1 MEPSAEKM
9 EPSAE
14 KLEPSDIPTYQQLA
28 YMPDEAVQLID
39 LPADFYAVQILA
51 MTSRQALE
59 DYADEHDLPSMA
71 AARVARNGELY
82 YVLLLGVYR
91 DKPTAEEA
99 AAQLPERIMS
109 QNPWVRS
116 MKSLQEAIANAD
128 RLASASE
135 RSEGAFAPEASP

>member
-1 MEPSAEKM
+1 
-9 EPSAE
+9 
-14 KLEPSDIPTYQQLA
+14 
-28 YMPDEAVQLID
+28 
-39 LPADFYAVQILA
+39 
-51 MTSRQALE
+51 
-59 DYADEHDLPSMA
+59 
-71 AARVARNGELY
+71 ARVARNGELY

-91 DKPTAEEA
+91 DKSTAEEA

-135 RSEGAFAPEASP
+135 R